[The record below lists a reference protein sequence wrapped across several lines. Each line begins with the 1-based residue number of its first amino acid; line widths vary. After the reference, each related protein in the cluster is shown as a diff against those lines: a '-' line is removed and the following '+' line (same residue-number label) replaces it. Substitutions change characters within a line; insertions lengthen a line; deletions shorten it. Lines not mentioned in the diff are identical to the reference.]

1 MLKIFDISSSA
12 RIYKANIG
20 VGNLVDNFKKQNKG
34 DIALIDRKVYELWF
48 PLINSDQVILIDAVE
63 DNKTLEYAS
72 YLIELMRENKVTRKS
87 HVCAYGG
94 GIVQDLSTF
103 IASVYMRGLSWTY
116 YPTTLLGMVD
126 SCIGGKSSLNVGKFK
141 NIAGNYYPPDEI
153 LIDIDFCK
161 TLHINEKIAGLCE
174 AAKICFAADSN
185 TFDRYLKGFSG
196 ERDFLSSQQLFEV
209 VALSLSAK
217 KIFIEEDEFDEDIRL
232 LLNFGHTFGHAI
244 EGASKFSITHG
255 VAVGVGMLAEIKLA
269 KRCKSLLTD
278 SPRTLTLISHIKW
291 LLSHVENLVP
301 LLEELNVS
309 DAMLRF
315 KSDKKHTADCY
326 SVVMVNGDGYL
337 EKTLIPINEFNDNLI
352 FEVFTDIKRDLIHD

>member
-1 MLKIFDISSSA
+1 MLKTFEISSSA
-12 RIYKANIG
+12 RVYKANIG
-20 VGNLVDNFKKQNKG
+20 VGNLVDKFKEQNKG

-48 PLINSDQVILIDAVE
+48 PLIDSDQVILIDAVE
-63 DNKTLEYAS
+63 ENKTLEYAS
-72 YLIELMRENKVTRKS
+72 YLIELMRENKVNRKS
-87 HVCAYGG
+87 HLRAYGG

-126 SCIGGKSSLNVGKFK
+126 SCVGGKSSLNVGKFK
-141 NIAGNYYPPDEI
+141 NIAGNYYPPEEI

-161 TLHINEKIAGLCE
+161 TLHLNEKIAGLCE
-174 AAKICFAADSN
+174 AAKICFADESN
-185 TFDRYLKGFSG
+185 TFDTYLKIFSG
-196 ERDFLSSQQLFEV
+196 EREYFSSQQLFDV
-209 VALSLSAK
+209 VALSLSTK
-217 KIFIEEDEFDEDIRL
+217 KIFIEEDEFDEGIRL

-269 KRCKSLLTD
+269 KIYKSFLAD
-278 SPRTLTLISHIKW
+278 SPRTLSLISHIKW
-291 LLSHVENLVP
+291 LLSHVDNLAP
-301 LLEELNVS
+301 LLEKLNVS

-315 KSDKKHTADCY
+315 KSDKKHTADSY
-326 SVVMVNGDGYL
+326 SVVMVNEDGFL

-352 FEVFTDIKRDLIHD
+352 IEVFKEVKKDLIHD